1 MLEMHEM
8 DNESAEL
15 LPGREALST
24 FKFTKVSVT
33 NVTKHVANVGASNT
47 SSAGNFLSFGSTA
60 QSAADQ
66 GISISQ

>member
-1 MLEMHEM
+1 MLEMHEL

-33 NVTKHVANVGASNT
+33 NVTKHIANVGASNT
-47 SSAGNFLSFGSTA
+47 SSAGNFLSLGSVA
-60 QSAADQ
+60 QSGADQ
-66 GISISQ
+66 GICISQ

>member
-24 FKFTKVSVT
+24 FKFTKFSVT
-33 NVTKHVANVGASNT
+33 NVTKHVANVAASNS
-47 SSAGNFLSFGSTA
+47 SSAGNWLSLGSVA
-60 QSAADQ
+60 QSSAEQ